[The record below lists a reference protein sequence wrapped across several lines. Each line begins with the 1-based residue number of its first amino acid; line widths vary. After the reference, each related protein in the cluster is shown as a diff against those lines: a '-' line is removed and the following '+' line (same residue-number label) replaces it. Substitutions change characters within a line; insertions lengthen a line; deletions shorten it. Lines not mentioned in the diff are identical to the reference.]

1 MYIFSPV
8 GPVQPILHQKG
19 AHDVSDLE
27 PGCLLQGQGCQRSMC
42 EIIVWSILS
51 LSLSYLLLDHTSP
64 RDCFYSRGFEC
75 LLNNIKIK
83 VKALTF
89 FTSPFHILVVSC

>member
-27 PGCLLQGQGCQRSMC
+27 PGCLLQGQGCQRSLC
-42 EIIVWSILS
+42 EIIVLSILS
-51 LSLSYLLLDHTSP
+51 LS
-64 RDCFYSRGFEC
+64 
-75 LLNNIKIK
+75 
-83 VKALTF
+83 
-89 FTSPFHILVVSC
+89 